1 MSISSDYSTVFENML
16 NYEKKLHLIYNM
28 LAIKFLEHKDF
39 WRDIASDENTHAL
52 MLESFISSYNK
63 DKESFAKNRN
73 FHFEEI
79 EKNLSMANDFLDE
92 LQSGDISLEHAMKFA
107 LEAESSLV
115 ERDIF
120 TCHDNDPDELKRI
133 FKVLYGQSVEHY
145 TKIQET
151 YVRLIGK

>member
-28 LAIKFLEHKDF
+28 LAMKFLELKDF

-52 MLESFISSYNK
+52 MLESFISSY
-63 DKESFAKNRN
+63 DEGKESFAQNRN
-73 FHFEEI
+73 FNFEEI

-92 LQSGDISLEHAMKFA
+92 LQSDHISLEHALKFA
-107 LEAESSLV
+107 LEAESSMV

-133 FKVLYGQSVEHY
+133 FKVLYDQSSEHY
-145 TKIQET
+145 AKIQEY
-151 YVRLIGK
+151 YVGLIGK